1 MFRTQ
6 PRRGTALE
14 VEKHSK
20 YPYRLSLYTEPPT
33 EEITLE
39 QFEQWAID
47 RMQVLDKLDSLG
59 SRPRGDM
66 ERDMRPVLQK
76 HLPLSVSNK
85 RSTDE
90 ERRKDHFS
98 HYILR
103 LAFCRSAELK
113 TRFIRL
119 ETLLFKFRYSTDD
132 PEDRRRFVE
141 SLGLE
146 LETVDEAE
154 KTRLLGKLAAANG
167 GTAAEKYIKTD
178 WGTVP
183 DLVARRGVYVRGGKA
198 FVPDSQQLSLIAN
211 EYSKS
216 LQKALDATS
225 RLISRLDEDQRLL
238 PVLDNL
244 SSGFGFGSYKSDTAQ
259 LNGKITADSM
269 DALDREHHLPM
280 CQSYMHREL
289 GRRRHAHYDAREQYT
304 RFLKYIGMP
313 LEEAVRLWRRAYQG
327 GESDRKAVEYQ
338 VRHQYGT
345 VGGHINYKPL
355 SCKQIYD
362 KGKVADS
369 DHIHG
374 CPFQRLSPERLGK
387 QLEHMSITD
396 PSAVAEIQ
404 RLSSQRMVTMA
415 CGKVYELT
423 HPDDHTVYT
432 EGIMYPNQYFD
443 RSWNFKKSQEK

>member
-6 PRRGTALE
+6 PRGGAALE
-14 VEKHSK
+14 VEKHTK
-20 YPYRLSLYTEPPT
+20 YPYRLNMYAEPPT

-59 SRPRGDM
+59 SRPKGEI
-66 ERDMRPVLQK
+66 ERDMRLVLQK
-76 HLPLSVSNK
+76 HLPLSLSNK
-85 RSTDE
+85 RSSEE
-90 ERRKDHFS
+90 ERRKDHYS
-98 HYILR
+98 HFILR
-103 LAFCRSAELK
+103 LAFCRSADLK
-113 TRFIRL
+113 TRFVRL

-146 LETVDEAE
+146 LETVTEAE
-154 KTRLLGKLAAANG
+154 KTRLLPRLAAANG
-167 GTAAEKYIKTD
+167 GYAAENYIKAD
-178 WGTVP
+178 WWTVP
-183 DLVARRGVYVRGGKA
+183 DLVARRGVYLRAGKA

-216 LQKALDATS
+216 LEKALDATA
-225 RLISRLDEDQRLL
+225 RVLSRLDEDQRLL

-244 SSGFGFGSYKSDTAQ
+244 SSGFGFGSYKSDPVQ
-259 LNGKITADSM
+259 LDGKFGADSM
-269 DALDREHHLPM
+269 EALDREHHLPM
-280 CQSYMHREL
+280 CQSYMHNEL
-289 GRRRHAHYDAREQYT
+289 NRRRHAHYDAREQYT
-304 RFLKYIGMP
+304 RFLKYVGMP
-313 LEEAVRLWRRAYQG
+313 LEEAVRFWRRAYQG
-327 GESDRKAVEYQ
+327 SESDRKAVEYQ

-362 KGKVADS
+362 KGRVADA

-374 CPFQRLSPERLGK
+374 CPFQRLSPERLEK
-387 QLEHMSITD
+387 QLHHMGVTD
-396 PSAVAEIQ
+396 PSAIAEIQ
-404 RLSSQRMVTMA
+404 RLSNQKMITMA
-415 CGKVYELT
+415 CGKVYEFT

-432 EGIMYPNQYFD
+432 EGIMWPNQYFD
-443 RSWNFKKSQEK
+443 RSWNFKKAEGK